1 MVLSNNEFVWGLVKQ
16 SIHPSPQETLDFLV
30 SFRRAELISSFEI
43 QTTFKHRVYAS
54 SFKQI
59 KSDAT
64 DGTVIV
70 IYRAVFDYFFD
81 YNIMPSQNE
90 HST

>member
-64 DGTVIV
+64 DGTIIV